1 MSDLSARSA
10 MVIGAS
16 RGLGRGIAT
25 ALAAAGAPVVAVS
38 RTAAEFAGA
47 IRPVV
52 ADAVD
57 ATVPARLLDRYQ
69 PDALILVAGA
79 TPHMR
84 PLQQHTWET
93 FSVNWE
99 ADVRVTFHWLREVL
113 LTPLEPGG
121 RVVVISSGAAANP
134 NGSPLSGGYA
144 GAKATQRL
152 ITGYAQEEA
161 SRAGLGITF
170 TTVLPKLAPETDVGR
185 AAITAYAGRVGQP
198 VAEYVKQLDTQITP
212 EIAGAAIVELVQTD
226 PSRIAPAYLLTGD
239 GLRKLP

>member
-1 MSDLSARSA
+1 
-10 MVIGAS
+10 
-16 RGLGRGIAT
+16 
-25 ALAAAGAPVVAVS
+25 
-38 RTAAEFAGA
+38 
-47 IRPVV
+47 
-52 ADAVD
+52 
-57 ATVPARLLDRYQ
+57 
-69 PDALILVAGA
+69 
-79 TPHMR
+79 
-84 PLQQHTWET
+84 
-93 FSVNWE
+93 
-99 ADVRVTFHWLREVL
+99 VRVTFHWLREVL

-185 AAITAYAGRVGQP
+185 AATTAYAGRAGQL